1 LPGKIGEVIEVSTAE
16 FAVEVYELYDAPALG
31 SMTKTSDDAI
41 EIYGVVYNTTTES
54 MDPGRK
60 PIARGKEAK
69 DEADI
74 YRSSPQLS
82 VLFRTTF
89 SALVIGHKISN
100 EVNRYLPPR
109 PARIHSF
116 VYQLDD
122 REINE
127 FTKSLDFLYILASA
141 PVIGSSDEVV
151 AACLRN
157 VAKVQDDA
165 RSFLVKAGKE
175 LAVLLSAEPHRLE
188 AILRRIKQ

>member
-1 LPGKIGEVIEVSTAE
+1 MLDKIGEVIEASTAE
-16 FAVEVYELYDAPALG
+16 FAVECYELYDAPALG
-31 SMTKTSDDAI
+31 SLIKTSDGDV

-60 PIARGKEAK
+60 PIARGKDVK
-69 DEADI
+69 NEADI

-82 VLFRTTF
+82 VLFRTNF
-89 SALVIGHKISN
+89 QALVIGHKIAN
-100 EVNRYLPPR
+100 DVNRYLPPR

-116 VYQLDD
+116 VYELGEA
-122 REINE
+122 EIKD

-157 VAKVQDDA
+157 ASKVQDDA

-188 AILRRIKQ
+188 AILRRIRQ

>member
-1 LPGKIGEVIEVSTAE
+1 LPDKIGEVIEASTAE
-16 FAVEVYELYDAPALG
+16 FAVEAYELYDAPALG
-31 SMTKTSDDAI
+31 SLVKTSDSDV

-54 MDPGRK
+54 IDPGRK

-89 SALVIGHKISN
+89 SALVIGHKIAN
-100 EVNRYLPPR
+100 DVNRYLPPR

-116 VYQLDD
+116 VYAL
-122 REINE
+122 NE
-127 FTKSLDFLYILASA
+127 AEMKDFTKSLDFLYILASA
-141 PVIGSSDEVV
+141 PVVGSSDEVV

-157 VAKVQDDA
+157 AAKVQDDA
-165 RSFLVKAGKE
+165 RSFLVGAGKE

-188 AILRRIKQ
+188 AILRRIRQ

>member
-1 LPGKIGEVIEVSTAE
+1 MPDKIGEVIGASTAE
-16 FAVEVYELYDAPALG
+16 FVVECYELYDAPALG
-31 SMTKTSDDAI
+31 SLIKTSDGDV

-60 PIARGKEAK
+60 PIARGKHVK

-89 SALVIGHKISN
+89 NALVIGHKIEN
-100 EVNRYLPPR
+100 NINRYLPPR

-116 VYQLDD
+116 VYELDD

-127 FTKSLDFLYILASA
+127 FTKVLDFLYILASA
-141 PVIGSSDEVV
+141 PVVGSSDEVV

-157 VAKVQDDA
+157 ASKVQDNA
-165 RSFLVKAGKE
+165 RSFLIGAGKE

-188 AILRRIKQ
+188 AVLRRIRQ

>member
-1 LPGKIGEVIEVSTAE
+1 LPDKIGEVIEASTAE
-16 FAVEVYELYDAPALG
+16 FAVECYELYDAPALG
-31 SMTKTSDDAI
+31 SLVKTSDGDV

-60 PIARGKEAK
+60 PIARGKDVK
-69 DEADI
+69 SEADI

-89 SALVIGHKISN
+89 NALVIGHKIADD
-100 EVNRYLPPR
+100 VNRYLPPR

-116 VYQLDD
+116 VYELDE
-122 REINE
+122 REIND
-127 FTKSLDFLYILASA
+127 FTKSLDFLYILASS
-141 PVIGSSDEVV
+141 PIVGSSDEVV

-157 VAKVQDDA
+157 AAKVQEDA

-188 AILRRIKQ
+188 AILMRIRQ

>member
-1 LPGKIGEVIEVSTAE
+1 LPDKIGEVIEASTAE
-16 FAVEVYELYDAPALG
+16 FAVECYELYDAPALG
-31 SMTKTSDDAI
+31 SLVTTSDGDV

-54 MDPGRK
+54 IDPGRK
-60 PIARGKEAK
+60 PIARGKDVK
-69 DEADI
+69 NEADI

-82 VLFRTTF
+82 VLFRTNIQ
-89 SALVIGHKISN
+89 ALVIGHKIAN

-116 VYQLDD
+116 VYDLDD
-122 REINE
+122 GEIKD

-141 PVIGSSDEVV
+141 PFVGSSDEVV

-157 VAKVQDDA
+157 TAKVQDDA

-188 AILRRIKQ
+188 AILRRIRQ